1 MSESKT
7 VMDETPGSIK
17 KKIKVKTLRVGSST
31 RLKPGI
37 ISQVTDNNIKEALSN
52 QKLPLAPKLDEDQ
65 YLKVPEKKK

>member
-1 MSESKT
+1 
-7 VMDETPGSIK
+7 MDETPGSIK

-52 QKLPLAPKLDEDQ
+52 QKLPLAPKLDED
-65 YLKVPEKKK
+65 